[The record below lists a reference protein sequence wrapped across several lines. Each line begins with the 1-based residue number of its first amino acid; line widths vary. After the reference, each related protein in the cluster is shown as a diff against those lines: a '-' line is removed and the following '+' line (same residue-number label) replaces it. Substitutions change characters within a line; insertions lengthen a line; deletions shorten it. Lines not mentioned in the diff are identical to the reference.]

1 MVFEAKLP
9 AVQSP
14 VTMQGTKQAHPA
26 VLIPN
31 QPEQAE
37 ATKLPSQDVCDAAS
51 VDPIQT
57 SAVQALGVDRQ
68 THEQPAGLVHDSAAP
83 LAAEANQETIEAASE
98 RSADGPPDE
107 TIEGSLTSAYPVD
120 TDANPV
126 AAEDPV
132 EEPGDTQPP
141 LPHVARTP
149 VGLEKPNGANGQTA
163 AVTTRA
169 ARSPCTE
176 PAHSAL
182 CAQPANEAAS
192 AASPAFDPK
201 SHGGVSNSA
210 TPTTAEAAQRL
221 TTFTN
226 EVQIKRRSPL
236 IRSPPKQKPPVP
248 QRSRRI
254 AAQQMGHI
262 PASKRV
268 RSYSR
273 KDGIRTATCSASGVA
288 ALLRLA
294 LRFQHLSEPRCRVRR
309 VVPSRQDTGW

>member
-1 MVFEAKLP
+1 LAEVLQEGAKEAKSTPFQFELGHPVAANDNEVNASLLWTPMVFEAKLP

-14 VTMQGTKQAHPA
+14 VTKQAHPA

-126 AAEDPV
+126 AAPS
-132 EEPGDTQPP
+132 PTRGAHTGR
-141 LPHVARTP
+141 AREAQWSERADCRSDYSGSQVPMHRAGTLSLVCP
-149 VGLEKPNGANGQTA
+149 AGQ
-163 AVTTRA
+163 
-169 ARSPCTE
+169 
-176 PAHSAL
+176 
-182 CAQPANEAAS
+182 
-192 AASPAFDPK
+192 
-201 SHGGVSNSA
+201 
-210 TPTTAEAAQRL
+210 
-221 TTFTN
+221 
-226 EVQIKRRSPL
+226 
-236 IRSPPKQKPPVP
+236 
-248 QRSRRI
+248 
-254 AAQQMGHI
+254 
-262 PASKRV
+262 
-268 RSYSR
+268 
-273 KDGIRTATCSASGVA
+273 
-288 ALLRLA
+288 
-294 LRFQHLSEPRCRVRR
+294 
-309 VVPSRQDTGW
+309 

>member
-1 MVFEAKLP
+1 MSGSTGPKDTLAEVLQEGAKEAKSTPFQFELGHPVAANDNEVNASLLWTPMVFEAKLP

-14 VTMQGTKQAHPA
+14 VTKQAHPA

-132 EEPGDTQPP
+132 EEPGDTYAAPSP
-141 LPHVARTP
+141 TRGAHTGRAR
-149 VGLEKPNGANGQTA
+149 EAQWSE
-163 AVTTRA
+163 RA
-169 ARSPCTE
+169 DGRGDYSGSRVPK
-176 PAHSAL
+176 HR
-182 CAQPANEAAS
+182 AS
-192 AASPAFDPK
+192 
-201 SHGGVSNSA
+201 
-210 TPTTAEAAQRL
+210 Q
-221 TTFTN
+221 
-226 EVQIKRRSPL
+226 
-236 IRSPPKQKPPVP
+236 
-248 QRSRRI
+248 
-254 AAQQMGHI
+254 
-262 PASKRV
+262 
-268 RSYSR
+268 
-273 KDGIRTATCSASGVA
+273 
-288 ALLRLA
+288 
-294 LRFQHLSEPRCRVRR
+294 
-309 VVPSRQDTGW
+309 